1 MRGPLQSLSV
11 IGIIAS
17 ETFILLRRD
26 KIFVP
31 ALVISLF
38 ISAMANLASDWSVED
53 FTKIL
58 FDIGFFGFQ
67 MTGSLVAIFWGAKI
81 ISDSR
86 QEGSLEVQLAA
97 PISRGNWIIGK
108 YFGLCLCLLVLAAI
122 LLVIWQALMLLNDFG
137 LMHPYHLTVYG
148 FIVISWMVQGALA
161 ILMASFMGQAI
172 AMFSTLCLWLVGMAS
187 ALVANT
193 ISPDSSPMTKSI
205 ASGIA
210 RFWDFQQFNLVD
222 YVQTKAWLGQDELL
236 YRGLYALILV
246 AIQLS
251 LSVTIFS
258 RRDVNT

>member
-1 MRGPLQSLSV
+1 MSRPLHALGVVSV
-11 IGIIAS
+11 IAG
-17 ETFILLRRD
+17 ETFVLLRRD

-31 ALVISLF
+31 ALVISLL
-38 ISAMANLASDWSVED
+38 IAAMANLASGWSVED

-81 ISDSR
+81 ISDSK

-97 PISRGNWIIGK
+97 PISRGSWILGK
-108 YFGLCLCLLVLAAI
+108 YLGLCLCLLTLAAI
-122 LLVIWQALMLLNDFG
+122 LLVIWQALMLLNAFG
-137 LMHPYHLTVYG
+137 WMHRHHLIVYAY
-148 FIVISWMVQGALA
+148 IVLSWMVQGALA

-187 ALVANT
+187 SLVANT
-193 ISPDSSPMTKSI
+193 LSPDSSALTKSI
-205 ASGIA
+205 TIGIA

-222 YVQTKAWLGQDELL
+222 YVQTKSWLGPDELTW
-236 YRGLYALILV
+236 RGMYALILIV
-246 AIQLS
+246 FQLS

-258 RRDVNT
+258 RRDVNA